1 MQIDIN
7 QPHCIFQPVKAD
19 SNKSLRSKT
28 LDAVLNLNKTQN
40 NDARPCR
47 DKWGHE
53 AEGDLLQAQAAKS
66 GS

>member
-19 SNKSLRSKT
+19 SKK
-28 LDAVLNLNKTQN
+28 VLGQKLLMGFKTQN
-40 NDARPCR
+40 DSERPCR

-53 AEGDLLQAQAAKS
+53 AEDDLLQSQAAKS

>member
-7 QPHCIFQPVKAD
+7 RPHCIFQPVKAD
-19 SNKSLRSKT
+19 SNKSQKL
-28 LDAVLNLNKTQN
+28 LMGFKTQN
-40 NDARPCR
+40 NSERPCR

-53 AEGDLLQAQAAKS
+53 AEDDSLQSQAAKS